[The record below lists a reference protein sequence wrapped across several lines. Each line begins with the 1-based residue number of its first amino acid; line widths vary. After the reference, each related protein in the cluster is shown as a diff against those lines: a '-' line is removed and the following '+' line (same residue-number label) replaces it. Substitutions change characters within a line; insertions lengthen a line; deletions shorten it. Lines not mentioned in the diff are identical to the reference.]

1 LTPKP
6 ILKENVATQSDTVL
20 SVSDVVKK
28 VLHAKKEKVEALVTV
43 KSPTQEKKVV
53 EPAKNISL
61 PQSPPTKKEPV
72 ANVTVKPLQKNKT
85 EETSTVSKLVKNET
99 KPPEDKQL
107 TVAEQIDKVYDE
119 LHKDDV

>member
-1 LTPKP
+1 M
-6 ILKENVATQSDTVL
+6 
-20 SVSDVVKK
+20 
-28 VLHAKKEKVEALVTV
+28 HAKKDKVEALVTV
-43 KSPTQEKKVV
+43 KSPAQVSSKKV
-53 EPAKNISL
+53 EPAKNVSL

-72 ANVTVKPLQKNKT
+72 ANVTVKPLLKSQNKT
-85 EETSTVSKLVKNET
+85 EESSVSKLVKNET